1 MNEPARSPILVTGT
15 HRSGTTWIGRI
26 IAADPAIGY
35 IHEPFTL
42 GCRRG
47 VFPYRI
53 PYWYYRVPPSAPEEL
68 VATYEDLLRFRY
80 ALGAELRTIR
90 SPRDL
95 GRMIRDA
102 ALFATYRLQK
112 RRPLVKDPLALLS
125 ADWVARTFH
134 SAVIVSIRHPL
145 AFVSSLVR
153 LKFRFNFAD
162 LQEQPPAMEL
172 LGGDDAAEDV
182 ALGRT
187 LGESDAV
194 IEAAYLWKVLHRVIA
209 RYREE
214 HRDWIFVRYE
224 DLAREPAAGFAAILP
239 KLGLEFDDR
248 VRKKLEFLSGESN
261 PDDRSNDPR
270 VTRVASAAHS
280 AKSLNRLSAEDRARV
295 RRIVD
300 PVSALFYSDAEW

>member
-1 MNEPARSPILVTGT
+1 MSVPAQPPILVTGT

-26 IAADPAIGY
+26 LAADPRVGY

-42 GCRRG
+42 SCRRG

-53 PYWYYRVPPSAPEEL
+53 PYWYYRVPPPAPEEL
-68 VATYEDLLRFRY
+68 VASYEDLLRFHY

-90 SPRDL
+90 SPRDFA
-95 GRMIRDA
+95 RMIRDA
-102 ALFATYRLQK
+102 ALFSTYRLQK

-153 LKFRFNFAD
+153 LHWRFDFAD
-162 LQEQPPAMEL
+162 LQDQPAAMDL
-172 LGGDDAAEDV
+172 LAAVGAEEDV

-187 LGESDAV
+187 LGANDAV
-194 IEAAYLWKVLHRVIA
+194 VEAAYLWKVLHRAIA

-214 HRDWIFVRYE
+214 HGDWTFVRYE
-224 DLAREPAAGFAAILP
+224 DLARDPVAGFAAILP
-239 KLGLEFDDR
+239 KVGLAFDDR

-280 AKSLNRLSAEDRARV
+280 AKSLTRLSAEDRERV
-295 RRIVD
+295 RRIVE

>member
-1 MNEPARSPILVTGT
+1 MNAPARSPILVTGT

-26 IAADPAIGY
+26 IAADPSIGY

-53 PYWYYRVPPSAPEEL
+53 PYWYYRVPPVAPEEL
-68 VATYEDLLRFRY
+68 VATYEELLRFRY

-95 GRMIRDA
+95 GRMVRDA
-102 ALFATYRLQK
+102 ALFATYRLQE

-153 LKFRFNFAD
+153 LNFRFNFAD
-162 LQEQPPAMEL
+162 LQNQQPAMEL

-187 LGESDAV
+187 LGEHDAV

-214 HRDWIFVRYE
+214 HRDWTFVRYE

-239 KLGLEFDDR
+239 TLGLEFDER
-248 VRKKLEFLSGESN
+248 IRKKLEFLSGESN

-280 AKSLNRLSAEDRARV
+280 AKSLNRLSAEDRVRV